1 MKLQSTEGLW
11 SGGLPIE
18 SVTEISS
25 YLSEGIQYP
34 KVFIHRSLLG
44 ENPFGTLW
52 LLDQLLEEG
61 GHLTVQLESDRE
73 NLSAPDLSISAL
85 KAMTQDVGW
94 EVLPYPTLLGE
105 KLHALVFLKP
115 ALKSPPRYQC
125 RPSEPLDVDEN
136 LQLFERAFNESSSP
150 LLWSWKYGQGQ
161 SLSMLALRDSR
172 IVAHYGCISR
182 RLHDRGLPT
191 RAVQICDVMVEPSE
205 RGVLTRAGAFFCAA
219 RASQLAI
226 IGWRDDH
233 AFGFGF
239 PNQRHMILGERLGLY
254 TTVDHMAERRWT
266 PDRGKPSLW
275 KTVRPLLEGPGWDLE
290 IDRLW
295 SAMASDMK
303 DKIIGVRDASY
314 IRDRYLRHPTKSY
327 LLYVLKSRWLSKPL
341 GLMVLR
347 RDEDLCRLVDF
358 VAPLSII
365 PDLIVMARRLAW
377 EFGSHTLVTWITAS
391 QESHFDV
398 LSPLSVPLDIKI
410 PANTL
415 ITRVQPD
422 EIKGR
427 WWLMMGDTDF
437 M

>member
-1 MKLQSTEGLW
+1 MKLLPIEGLG

-18 SVTEISS
+18 SATELSS
-25 YLSEGIQYP
+25 YLSAGIQYP
-34 KVFIHRSLLG
+34 KLFIHQSLLG
-44 ENPFGTLW
+44 ENPFGALW
-52 LLDQLLEEG
+52 LLDQLLDEN
-61 GHLTVQLESDRE
+61 GHLTVQLESDVE
-73 NLSAPDLSISAL
+73 TLGEPELSISAL

-94 EVLPYPTLLGE
+94 EVLPHLTPWGE
-105 KLHALVFLKP
+105 KLHALVFLKS
-115 ALKSPPRYQC
+115 ALRSPPRYHC
-125 RPSEPLDVDEN
+125 RPSEALDVDEN
-136 LQLFERAFNESSSP
+136 LQLFERAFNESPSSS
-150 LLWSWKYGQGQ
+150 LWSWKYGQGQ

-172 IVAHYGCISR
+172 LVAHYGCISR
-182 RLHDRGLPT
+182 RLHDRGLST

-254 TTVDHMAERRWT
+254 TTVDHMTERRWT
-266 PDRGKPSLW
+266 PHRGKPSLW
-275 KTVRPLLEGPGWDLE
+275 KTVRPLFEGPRQDLE
-290 IDRLW
+290 IDQLW
-295 SAMASDMK
+295 SAMSSDMK

-314 IRDRYLRHPTKSY
+314 IRDRYLRHPTKRY

-341 GLMVLR
+341 GLMILR
-347 RDEDLCRLVDF
+347 RDENLCRLVDF
-358 VAPLSII
+358 VAPLSMI
-365 PDLIVMARRLAW
+365 PDLIEMARRLAW
-377 EFGSHTLVTWITAS
+377 EFGSHALVTWITAS
-391 QESHFDV
+391 QASHFDV

-410 PANTL
+410 PANTF